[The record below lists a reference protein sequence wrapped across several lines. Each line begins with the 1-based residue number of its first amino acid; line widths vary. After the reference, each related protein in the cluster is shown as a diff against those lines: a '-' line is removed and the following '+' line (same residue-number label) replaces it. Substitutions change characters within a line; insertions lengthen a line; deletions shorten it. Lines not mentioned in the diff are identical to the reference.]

1 MKKMWKKDFSALDKS
16 RISFSEGYIFFQNK
30 IKSEFNINSDSF
42 DFTKLSKREKTAKIV
57 SYSKKFHDS
66 KLNGRGHSYF
76 FSFYPFSYA
85 TVIFGRNNIFI
96 VYPDRTLFVPKY
108 YHDRRRT
115 NFLKNLKFVGEK
127 PEINKNYFRENE
139 ILGRKLY
146 EYVQSNNNTFNL
158 TGEELGFYLLDKQ
171 YNSIG
176 YTING
181 FSFKIEKAPAEL
193 KTILDPKDNLI
204 NVESCIEEMNL
215 PDEEKFLTKTER
227 ELLINYQNI
236 ELFQQKTL

>member
-1 MKKMWKKDFSALDKS
+1 MNKTWKKDFSALDKS
-16 RISFSEGYIFFQNK
+16 RTSFSEGYIFFQNK

-42 DFTKLSKREKTAKIV
+42 DFTKLSKREKTVKIV

-108 YHDRRRT
+108 YHDRRT

-158 TGEELGFYLLDKQ
+158 TGEELGFYLLDK
-171 YNSIG
+171 
-176 YTING
+176 
-181 FSFKIEKAPAEL
+181 
-193 KTILDPKDNLI
+193 
-204 NVESCIEEMNL
+204 
-215 PDEEKFLTKTER
+215 
-227 ELLINYQNI
+227 
-236 ELFQQKTL
+236 